1 LDFKD
6 VVNSRRSIRTY
17 IDKDISD
24 ELIYKILEYG
34 HSAPSAGNIQPWE
47 FIIVKSEEIKNK
59 IVDTTFIGNNENGIK
74 KQDWMLSA
82 PVFIVICGNKKKSYD
97 RYGKK
102 ALETLIYLDVSA
114 CIENMILGAVDLGL
128 ASCYVS
134 GFREKDL
141 SRVLNLPETH
151 EVIGILPIGYSSEVC
166 FSRPKIDLNEIIHH
180 EQFKVYK

>member
-6 VVNSRRSIRTY
+6 VVNSRRSIRTF

-59 IVDTTFIGNNENGIK
+59 IVDTTFIGNNENGNK

-82 PVFIVICGNKKKSYD
+82 PVFIIICGNKKKSYD

-114 CIENMILGAVDLGL
+114 CIENMILGVVDLGL

-134 GFREKDL
+134 GFREKEL
-141 SRVLNLPETH
+141 TRVLNLPETH

-166 FSRPKIDLNEIIHH
+166 FNRPKIELDEIIHH